1 MSVLQTALAYAKQDI
16 RVIPIKQGEKRP
28 PMQGWQNAATSDPTT
43 IRTWFEGQ
51 FKDCGLG
58 IATGE
63 FRNRYLIVIDIDD
76 RPEFSGSDTLADLE
90 QLHGKLPDT
99 VEVITGSGG
108 RHIYFLTDAPIR
120 NEASGRLGVKAS
132 MSVASADK
140 SSHHQQFIRTAR
152 PMNGLKANQSRTHHQ
167 PTCRCGWC

>member
-28 PMQGWQNAATSDPTT
+28 PMQGWQNAATSDPAT

-76 RPEFSGSDTLADLE
+76 RPEFSGSDTLKDLE
-90 QLHGKLPDT
+90 QLHGNCPT
-99 VEVITGSGG
+99 
-108 RHIYFLTDAPIR
+108 
-120 NEASGRLGVKAS
+120 
-132 MSVASADK
+132 
-140 SSHHQQFIRTAR
+140 
-152 PMNGLKANQSRTHHQ
+152 QSK
-167 PTCRCGWC
+167 

>member
-76 RPEFSGSDTLADLE
+76 RPEFSGSDTLNDLE
-90 QLHGKLPDT
+90 QLHGQLPDT

-120 NEASGRLGVKAS
+120 NEASGRLGRYRCQWHRRTSPK
-132 MSVASADK
+132 
-140 SSHHQQFIRTAR
+140 HHQQFIRTAR
-152 PMNGLKANQSRTHHQ
+152 HMNGLKVNQSRTHHQ